1 MPAPGRKRSGPGPM
15 YMMSMEATMEFYT
28 CQPAWA
34 LEFLP
39 DPKLPWRCSPP
50 AYCVRRSKIQSV
62 RGWDCKVCACE
73 ATAGHVFSAAH
84 VKRCYWATYGPRDG
98 PEEATDAGNWEPAV
112 KGMLEDGQPE
122 EHAEERSHAEESSV
136 EAESSPSPL

>member
-1 MPAPGRKRSGPGPM
+1 
-15 YMMSMEATMEFYT
+15 MSR
-28 CQPAWA
+28 
-34 LEFLP
+34 
-39 DPKLPWRCSPP
+39 RC
-50 AYCVRRSKIQSV
+50 
-62 RGWDCKVCACE
+62 
-73 ATAGHVFSAAH
+73 
-84 VKRCYWATYGPRDG
+84 G